1 MEKCFAES
9 CRIEGTAIASIAYN
23 ENIFILGN
31 LRPLCCLFSFFSN
44 KLKNKTVDF
53 SGIRTRIDGVEGEN
67 ADHLTKALIM
77 KMFKLQFSW

>member
-9 CRIEGTAIASIAYN
+9 CRIEGKAIASIAYN

-31 LRPLCCLFSFFSN
+31 LRPLFCLFSFFSN

-53 SGIRTRIDGVEGEN
+53 SGIRTRIDGVEGSN
-67 ADHLTKALIM
+67 ADHLTKAL
-77 KMFKLQFSW
+77 